1 MTPQLF
7 TRKHRIAAALAA
19 LAIPASLS
27 AAEAAPAVAPAA
39 APAAPASLAAA
50 LTGGKP
56 VFQFRT
62 RYEDVD
68 QDNALDT
75 AKAWTLKSRLGYTTL
90 AYHGWQAMVE
100 ADNVS
105 AIGDEEFNSTGNGE
119 TGYSVVADPDGT
131 DLNQAWLAW
140 TGCDTTVKGGRQ
152 RIILDNERFVGGVGW
167 RQNEQTYDGGSIVN
181 KSLGN
186 TTATYAYVYNVNRV
200 FGPDDGT
207 TPAWQGDWESDIHL
221 LNLSY
226 AGLPFGTITV
236 YDYLM
241 DIESK
246 VALAQANE
254 TLGVRFA
261 GKQALGKS
269 VSLLYQ
275 LEYANQEDY
284 GDNPVDYEADY
295 YLVEAGLALPAAIT
309 LNAGQ
314 EVLEGEAGVP
324 GQAFRTPLAT
334 LHKFQGWA
342 DMFLST
348 PDAGIQDRYAGASI
362 VLAGITALATWHDF
376 EAEDGGASFGEEL
389 DVSLTRKFGQYVT
402 GMLKYADYSEDG
414 FAVDTRK
421 FWVQVQLD
429 F

>member
-1 MTPQLF
+1 ML
-7 TRKHRIAAALAA
+7 TRMNRIAAALAA

-27 AAEAAPAVAPAA
+27 AAEAAPAPAA
-39 APAAPASLAAA
+39 TPAAPASLAAA
-50 LTGGKP
+50 FTGGKP

-68 QDNALDT
+68 QDNALDN
-75 AKAWTLKSRLGYTTL
+75 AKAWTLKSRLAYTTL
-90 AYHGWQAMVE
+90 AYHGWQAMAEV
-100 ADNVS
+100 DNTS
-105 AIGDEEFNSTGNGE
+105 AIGDEEFNSTSNGE

-140 TGCDTTVKGGRQ
+140 TGHDTTVKGGRQ
-152 RIILDNERFVGGVGW
+152 RVILDNERFVGGVGW

-181 KSLGN
+181 KSLKN

-221 LNLSY
+221 FNLSY

-246 VALAQANE
+246 VALAQGNE

-309 LNAGQ
+309 LNVGQ
-314 EVLEGEAGVP
+314 EMLEGEAGVP

-342 DMFLST
+342 DMFLTT
-348 PDAGIQDRYAGASI
+348 PDAGIQDSYAGASI

-376 EAEDGGASFGEEL
+376 EAEDGGASFGDEL

>member
-1 MTPQLF
+1 
-7 TRKHRIAAALAA
+7 
-19 LAIPASLS
+19 
-27 AAEAAPAVAPAA
+27 
-39 APAAPASLAAA
+39 
-50 LTGGKP
+50 

-62 RYEDVD
+62 RYEEVD
-68 QDNALDT
+68 QDNALEE
-75 AKAWTLKSRLGYTTL
+75 AQAWTLKSRLGYTTL

-119 TGYSVVADPDGT
+119 TDYSVVADPDGT

-140 TGCDTTVKGGRQ
+140 TGGATTVRAGRQ
-152 RIILDNERFVGGVGW
+152 RVLLDNERFVGGVGW
-167 RQNEQTYDGGSIVN
+167 RQNEQTYDGGSIVS
-181 KSLGN
+181 KSLKD
-186 TTATYAYVYNVNRV
+186 TTATYAYAYNVNRV

-221 LNLSY
+221 VNLSY

-246 VALAQANE
+246 VALAQGNQ

-269 VSLLYQ
+269 VNLLYQ

-295 YLVEAGLALPAAIT
+295 YFVEAGLALPAAIT

-342 DMFLST
+342 DMFLTT
-348 PDAGIQDRYAGASI
+348 PDAGIQDTYAGVSI
-362 VLAGITALATWHDF
+362 VFAGITALATWHDF

-389 DVSLTRKFGQYVT
+389 DVSLTRKFGKYLT

-421 FWVQVQLD
+421 FWVQLQLD